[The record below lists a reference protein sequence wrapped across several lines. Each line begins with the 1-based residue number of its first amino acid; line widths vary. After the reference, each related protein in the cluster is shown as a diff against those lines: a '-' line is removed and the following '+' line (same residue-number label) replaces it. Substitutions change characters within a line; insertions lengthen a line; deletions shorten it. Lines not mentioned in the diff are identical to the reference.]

1 MKPSDHTCIPV
12 AIAAFAIAAV
22 LIAGCASGPATNV
35 YTPAPAEQPAGAT
48 AGATAGAAGPGA
60 VSLPYGVTVTVPAGW
75 TRQDVLTSDDR
86 DYGKRT
92 IRIATFTSPEPIPG
106 NAKSVSTFSI
116 DYDENPGGDF
126 EVYFNQGTLAVEDY
140 YKTQLDSH
148 SIVKSSTMTVAGA
161 KSYQVDFQTEEV
173 KGYSIFTNT
182 DKGMY
187 IFSFR
192 TSGDPVAVRAL
203 QAEIMAIVKSVTIA
217 P

>member
-1 MKPSDHTCIPV
+1 MKPSDPLFCFPV
-12 AIAAFAIAAV
+12 MIAV
-22 LIAGCASGPATNV
+22 LVAASVFLSGCTSQPATSV
-35 YTPAPAEQPAGAT
+35 YTAQPTAQPAVT
-48 AGATAGAAGPGA
+48 AGTAGPGA
-60 VSLPYGVTVTVPAGW
+60 ISLPYGVTVTVPAGW

-126 EVYFNQGTLAVEDY
+126 EVYFNQGTLAIEDY

-148 SIVKSSTMTVAGA
+148 SIVRSSTMTVAGF
-161 KSYQVDFQTEEV
+161 KSYQVDFQTGEV
-173 KGYSIFTNT
+173 KGYSLFTST

-192 TSGDPVAVRAL
+192 TSGDPVAIRAL
-203 QAEIMAIVKSVTIA
+203 QAEIMAIIKSVALA